1 MLKIP
6 MLKLF
11 STVFS
16 IVLIGVVCLQSPV
29 AANDAPPAQLDPNL
43 PIYRPLQRIEG
54 ELKLGGSNTMSH
66 VAAAW
71 ANSFKQFYPEVKI
84 SIDISGS
91 HKAVVSVKSGETN
104 IGLLSRSL
112 RREEAS
118 DFADALGYP
127 PTVLTPCLERM
138 AIFVHK
144 DNPIR
149 RLTFA
154 QVDAIYSTTRERGA
168 PQSIGTWGELGVS
181 GALASQQPTAHGRRK
196 ETGSQVFFQEAI
208 MLGGPMR
215 KNLKS
220 HKSNIN
226 MLKALADDPAGIAF
240 GGMSY
245 ASPAVRAVPLAFAEG
260 QPFVAIDSP
269 EADHGHY
276 PLVRRLQLVV
286 NRNPKQKLG
295 TLEQEFIKYAFSR
308 QGQEDV
314 VKAGFQ
320 SIPAPPARVALDAI
334 GLGVAR

>member
-1 MLKIP
+1 
-6 MLKLF
+6 MLKLSMLKFF

-16 IVLIGVVCLQSPV
+16 VVLLGTNCLQ
-29 AANDAPPAQLDPNL
+29 ANDAPPAQLDPNL
-43 PIYRPLQRIEG
+43 PIYRPLERIEG

-66 VAAAW
+66 VAAVW
-71 ANSFKQFYPEVKI
+71 ADSFKQFYPEVKI

-91 HKAVVSVKSGETN
+91 RKAVAAVKSGETD

-112 RREEAS
+112 RRDEAD
-118 DFADALGYP
+118 DFASALGHP
-127 PTVLTPCLERM
+127 PTVLTPCLQRT

-149 RLTFA
+149 GLTFA

-168 PQSIGTWGELGVS
+168 PKAIRAWGDLGVS
-181 GALASQQPTAHGRRK
+181 GTLASQAVTAHGRRSD
-196 ETGSQVFFQEAI
+196 TGSQVFFQEAI

-215 KNLKS
+215 EDLKS
-220 HKSNIN
+220 HKSNIL
-226 MLKALADDPAGIAF
+226 MLKALADDPTGIAF

-269 EADHGHY
+269 EADHGYY

-286 NRNPKQKLG
+286 NRNPKQKLA

>member
-1 MLKIP
+1 MLKRS

-16 IVLIGVVCLQSPV
+16 VVLIGASGLQ
-29 AANDAPPAQLDPNL
+29 ANDAPPAQLDPNL
-43 PIYRPLQRIEG
+43 PIYRPQLRLEG

-66 VAAAW
+66 VAAVW
-71 ANSFKQFYPEVKI
+71 ANSFKRLYPEVKI

-91 HKAVVSVKSGETN
+91 RKAVVSVKSGETN

-112 RREEAS
+112 RRDEAI

-127 PTVLTPCLERM
+127 PTVLTPCLQRT
-138 AIFVHK
+138 ALFVHK

-149 RLTFA
+149 GLTFA

-168 PQSIGTWGELGVS
+168 PQAIRSWGDLGVS
-181 GALASQQPTAHGRRK
+181 GALASQQVTAHGRRSD
-196 ETGSQVFFQEAI
+196 TGSQVFFQEAI
-208 MLGGPMR
+208 MLGGSMR
-215 KNLKS
+215 DDLKS
-220 HKSNIN
+220 HKSNIL
-226 MLKALADDPAGIAF
+226 MIKALADDPTGIAF

-260 QPFVAIDSP
+260 QPFIAIDSH

>member
-1 MLKIP
+1 MMLKIP
-6 MLKLF
+6 MLKILA
-11 STVFS
+11 TVFS
-16 IVLIGVVCLQSPV
+16 VILLQATV
-29 AANDAPPAQLDPNL
+29 IANDAPPEQLDPNL

-66 VAAAW
+66 VASVW
-71 ANSFKQFYPEVKI
+71 ADSFKQFYPEVKI
-84 SIDISGS
+84 SIDIFGS
-91 HKAVVSVKSGETN
+91 RKAVASVKSGETN

-112 RREEAS
+112 RRDEGS
-118 DFADALGYP
+118 DFANALGYP
-127 PTVLTPCLERM
+127 PTVLTPCLERA

-149 RLTFA
+149 GLTFA
-154 QVDAIYSTTRERGA
+154 QVDAIYSSTRNRGA
-168 PQSIGTWGELGVS
+168 PQAIRTWGELGVR
-181 GALASQQPTAHGRRK
+181 GALASQRVTAHGRGSD
-196 ETGSQVFFQEAI
+196 TGSQVFFQEAI
-208 MLGGPMR
+208 MLGGQMR
-215 KNLKS
+215 KDLKS
-220 HKSNIN
+220 HKSNFE
-226 MLKALADDPAGIAF
+226 MLKALASDPTGIAF
-240 GGMSY
+240 GGMSF

-260 QPFVAIDSP
+260 QPFVAVDSA

-286 NRNPKQKLG
+286 NRNPKQKLS

-320 SIPAPPARVALDAI
+320 AIAAPPARVALEAI